1 LLSFRITAKD
11 SYTFIEDDE
20 GNNKMIAGSAN
31 VFIQKNRFATPHFS
45 GIRIPIYYE
54 EYFPQIEEI
63 VFQVGRQIKVISVRN
78 NVYSWGKLKVEGR
91 KEFIN
96 EMVSKNMIGDI
107 VNDIKNAAQNA
118 EKFILPPEI
127 INYKKHVA
135 YGEKNKEKL
144 EKGKK
149 NQQKAEA
156 IDDLIEKES
165 NKSSE
170 KVEIAANPEL

>member
-1 LLSFRITAKD
+1 
-11 SYTFIEDDE
+11 
-20 GNNKMIAGSAN
+20 
-31 VFIQKNRFATPHFS
+31 
-45 GIRIPIYYE
+45 
-54 EYFPQIEEI
+54 
-63 VFQVGRQIKVISVRN
+63 
-78 NVYSWGKLKVEGR
+78 
-91 KEFIN
+91 
-96 EMVSKNMIGDI
+96 MVSKNMIGDI

-170 KVEIAANPEL
+170 SVELAANPEL